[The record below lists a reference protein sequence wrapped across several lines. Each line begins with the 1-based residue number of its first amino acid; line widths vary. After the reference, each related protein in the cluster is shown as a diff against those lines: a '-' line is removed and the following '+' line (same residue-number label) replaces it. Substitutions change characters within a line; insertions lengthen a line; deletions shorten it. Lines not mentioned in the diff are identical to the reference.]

1 MPTYVDLKRM
11 EPEKIFTIGQVMD
24 LGVCLFE
31 VAGFGRDKT
40 LFLRSLSRRADCCFG
55 QGDKIDLNGWTG
67 SIRSIADKGRL
78 LHLMIEP
85 PKQKF

>member
-1 MPTYVDLKRM
+1 MPANANFKKMDPA
-11 EPEKIFTIGQVMD
+11 EIFSIGQVID
-24 LGVCLFE
+24 LGDCLFE
-31 VAGFGRDKT
+31 VAGFGIDKT